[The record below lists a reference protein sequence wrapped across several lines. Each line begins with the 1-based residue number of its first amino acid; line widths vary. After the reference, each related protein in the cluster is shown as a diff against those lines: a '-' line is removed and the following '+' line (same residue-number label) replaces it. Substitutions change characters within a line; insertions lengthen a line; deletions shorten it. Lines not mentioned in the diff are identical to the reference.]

1 MDRRGRDGMV
11 VGITLTFIT
20 FSAVVVD
27 DTLQGTI
34 SRPFSWYATFYRYFV
49 ALFPCLTVAVYRT
62 EVRPS
67 DIETRAT

>member
-34 SRPFSWYATFYRYFV
+34 SRPFS
-49 ALFPCLTVAVYRT
+49 
-62 EVRPS
+62 
-67 DIETRAT
+67 